1 MKKRLLSLL
10 VVATMVSTMFLGCDK
25 KETTKTSGE
34 TTKSYEDVK
43 TWQEVSGEKEDVTL
57 SWYIVS
63 GKEDYYQYYWKE
75 MEGLKKIQELLGINI
90 EFQVAQDYSN
100 YLPMMAA
107 QSYPDV
113 ITAKNLEQYPGR
125 LTNMFNEGVSV
136 DFQPYIDEG
145 LMPHFKEI
153 IDTYP
158 DIARDLKLD
167 TGEYTFASTLYD
179 INNEDDRTA
188 CAKLGLA
195 IRQDWL
201 DELDLEV
208 PTNMEEWYN
217 VLYQFKNYD
226 PNGNGEQD
234 EEPVC
239 MASSG
244 WKYFLPAYGIDDD
257 PSVLP
262 DGTTVVY
269 GFATQAYKE
278 FLAEM
283 NKWNTE
289 GLIYNMFK
297 DTSLEKRQE
306 RVINNF
312 AGAWKAEANHFDDAD
327 TTSYLTV
334 LKEKAPK
341 VEFAAAPWPA
351 TADGKLNCFSDINSF
366 DRDTTVIT
374 TNAKKSGHDRA
385 AAYMIDFMLSE
396 EGTDLLS
403 WGIEG
408 VTYEV
413 VNGEKQLMDGMYD
426 LVDFHGAQINKIN
439 LYADAITICFPKF
452 GTFSEF
458 VLANKSEG
466 YVEACK
472 VWSQGDTSYKMP
484 AACQLSVDQQNQVD
498 DATQN
503 MKSYITKQRQKYIEG
518 TEPLTTFD
526 QYLEKVNTMGADKY
540 TQIWQECYTNYKNR

>member
-1 MKKRLLSLL
+1 MKKKLLSLAL
-10 VVATMVSTMFLGCDK
+10 VAALASTMFLGCGKDDNNK
-25 KETTKTSGE
+25 KSSETTKT
-34 TTKSYEDVK
+34 YDVE
-43 TWQEVSGEKEDVTL
+43 TWQEKSGEKEDVTL
-57 SWYIVS
+57 SWFIVG
-63 GKEDYYQYYWKE
+63 GKVDYYQYYWKE

-125 LTNMFNEGVSV
+125 LTTMYSEGVSV
-136 DFQPYIDEG
+136 NLQPYIDEG
-145 LMPHFKEI
+145 LMPNFKEI
-153 IDTYP
+153 VDNYP
-158 DIARDLKLD
+158 DIARDLKID

-179 INNEDDRTA
+179 INDEDDRA
-188 CAKLGLA
+188 ASSVYGLA

-201 DELDLEV
+201 DELDLEI

-226 PNGNGEQD
+226 PNGNGAQD

-244 WKYFLPAYGIDDD
+244 WKYFLTAYGIDDD
-257 PSVLP
+257 PIVQA
-262 DGTTVVY
+262 DGSTVVY

-278 FLAEM
+278 YLTEM

-312 AGAWKAEANHFDDAD
+312 AGAWKADADHFDENS
-327 TTSYLTV
+327 TTSYLTS

-341 VEFAAAPWPA
+341 AEFSPVPWPS
-351 TADGKLNCFSDINSF
+351 TADGKQYCYSDINSF
-366 DRDTTVIT
+366 DRDTTIIT
-374 TNAKKSGHDRA
+374 SNAKKNGHDRA

-396 EGTDLLS
+396 EGSDLLS

-408 VTYEV
+408 VSYEV

-426 LVDFHGAQINKIN
+426 LVDFHGAQISKIN
-439 LYADAITICFPKF
+439 LYADATTVAFPKF

-458 VLANKSEG
+458 ILANKSEG
-466 YVEACK
+466 YVNACK
-472 VWSQGDTSYKMP
+472 VWSVGDTSYKMP
-484 AACQLSVDQQNQVD
+484 PACQLSVDQQNQVD

-503 MKSYITKQRQKYIEG
+503 MKSYISKQRQKYIEG